1 MREEKNRGGRAGGP
15 STPLARRGK
24 GRSEQQDT
32 PSHVQRMLTRL
43 GLTFK
48 GVEDP
53 RKDRGERHGLE
64 ALLSLLVQGL
74 AVGKRVLRRL
84 EDLSEDLVR
93 EGIGLAAT
101 QVDVH
106 RRLLVTD
113 VSADKD
119 DPHVFPCSHSRP
131 PRKQA
136 QHS

>member
-1 MREEKNRGGRAGGP
+1 MREEKNRGGRTGGP
-15 STPLARRGK
+15 STPLERRGK

-48 GVEDP
+48 SVKDP
-53 RKDRGERHGLE
+53 RRERGKRHPLE

-93 EGIGLAAT
+93 EGTAPEGLKRGCPTA
-101 QVDVH
+101 
-106 RRLLVTD
+106 RCTD
-113 VSADKD
+113 
-119 DPHVFPCSHSRP
+119 C
-131 PRKQA
+131 
-136 QHS
+136 